1 MYTVSQ
7 LLININTVGQ
17 LLLLNNQPRNIVVWI
32 SEVTNAIISIQNYD
46 YSRLTVI

>member
-17 LLLLNNQPRNIVVWI
+17 LLLLNNQSRNIVWI